1 MNRRVKL
8 AAAAVGALVV
18 AGAVVVV
25 TAAATNVY
33 RNNASNH
40 PATQPAT
47 AASPGAQ
54 GAAGGKQAPA
64 NPAQK
69 AVHQAVLQAEAQALG
84 IKPKELSADLRQ
96 GTTVHQLAD
105 QKGLSQAA
113 FQAAFGK
120 DLTAA
125 LDQDVQKGALTS
137 QQEQQALKRL
147 GSTVPNWDQAAKPK
161 TK

>member
-1 MNRRVKL
+1 MNSRVKL
-8 AAAAVGALVV
+8 AAAAAGALLV

-33 RNNASNH
+33 RSNASTH

-47 AASPGAQ
+47 AASPGTQ
-54 GAAGGKQAPA
+54 AAPGGKQAQA

-69 AVHQAVLQAEAQALG
+69 AVRQAMLQAEAQALG
-84 IKPKELSADLRQ
+84 LKPKELTADLKQ

-105 QKGLSQAA
+105 QRGLSQAA
-113 FQAAFGK
+113 FQAEFGK
-120 DLTAA
+120 DLTAIM
-125 LDQDVQKGALTS
+125 DQDVQKGALTS
-137 QQEQQALKRL
+137 QQEQQALKRV